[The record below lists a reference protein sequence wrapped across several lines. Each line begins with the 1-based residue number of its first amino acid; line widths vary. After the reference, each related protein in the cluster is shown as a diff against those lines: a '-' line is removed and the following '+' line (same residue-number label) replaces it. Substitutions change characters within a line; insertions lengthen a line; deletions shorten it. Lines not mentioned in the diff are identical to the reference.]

1 CLPNLFQSLPA
12 HPSLSH
18 YPPQSLPVPSQCP
31 FFLKRVL
38 FVPPS
43 PFKAHPSPS
52 QFPVEAHS
60 VSVHT
65 SQGVRGAGGLPP
77 GVLPPPVAPGPVRSF
92 PSFPLSPGPGRA
104 WRRERTSPGAGAAP
118 GVSRDRFVLRPRG
131 SGSIAVLCR
140 YRRSGAS
147 RGAPGASR
155 CCAGTGGAGRAAGPR
170 EHRGA
175 VPVPAERDEPRGPGS
190 IAVLS
195 RYRLPGGAAGPGE
208 APGAIPVPA
217 ERGEPRGHGPGGG
230 GGSTTR
236 PRALPPALS
245 PAARGSGSFR
255 FRFPP
260 GSRPRSAPDPAAA
273 PGSARTGP
281 RPPAMQ
287 GKVAISSSSPVVAAS
302 SPPPAQARPSPIS
315 TEQIFRLPGRLRDV
329 LYEILQFI
337 KTQRR
342 ALVCSPLLSSPFR
355 KARSTEEGADCSAE
369 AAPVVSSWL
378 GCAEQPLFHSHT
390 KPLNL
395 SHHSSGSSCRPGAI
409 CSFPATLSAPVDGKI
424 ADCRL
429 LWEYVYQLLAD
440 RRYEPYIRWEDRE
453 AKVFRVVNPN
463 GLAQLW
469 GNHKNRMNMTYEK
482 MSRALRHYYKL
493 NIIKKEPG
501 QKLLF
506 RFLKTPGEVVHEKSS
521 KLEQLENEDHEDL
534 KEDPVEVSP

>member
-1 CLPNLFQSLPA
+1 
-12 HPSLSH
+12 
-18 YPPQSLPVPSQCP
+18 
-31 FFLKRVL
+31 
-38 FVPPS
+38 
-43 PFKAHPSPS
+43 
-52 QFPVEAHS
+52 
-60 VSVHT
+60 
-65 SQGVRGAGGLPP
+65 
-77 GVLPPPVAPGPVRSF
+77 
-92 PSFPLSPGPGRA
+92 
-104 WRRERTSPGAGAAP
+104 
-118 GVSRDRFVLRPRG
+118 
-131 SGSIAVLCR
+131 
-140 YRRSGAS
+140 
-147 RGAPGASR
+147 
-155 CCAGTGGAGRAAGPR
+155 
-170 EHRGA
+170 
-175 VPVPAERDEPRGPGS
+175 
-190 IAVLS
+190 
-195 RYRLPGGAAGPGE
+195 
-208 APGAIPVPA
+208 
-217 ERGEPRGHGPGGG
+217 
-230 GGSTTR
+230 
-236 PRALPPALS
+236 
-245 PAARGSGSFR
+245 
-255 FRFPP
+255 
-260 GSRPRSAPDPAAA
+260 
-273 PGSARTGP
+273 
-281 RPPAMQ
+281 MQ

-315 TEQIFRLPGRLRDV
+315 TEQIFRLPGRLRIQPSLWSRDDVIHWLRWAEKEYSLRPADESKFEMNGKALCILTKDDFRHRAPSSGDV